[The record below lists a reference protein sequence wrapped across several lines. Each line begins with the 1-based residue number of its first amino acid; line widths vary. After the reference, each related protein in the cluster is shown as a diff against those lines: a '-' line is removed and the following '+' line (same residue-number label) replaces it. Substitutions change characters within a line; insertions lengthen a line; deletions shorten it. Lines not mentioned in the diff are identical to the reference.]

1 MRGGPPRP
9 RPRLFSH
16 PIFLAL
22 LLALPLFAWGISW
35 GLPSRLGWAG
45 DEIMP
50 RAVEQAARRGFAG
63 GWHTKYPPV
72 HYMVLAALH
81 APVRALAGDDVSP
94 AELNH
99 RLILASRW
107 LSVLMALGAVWAV
120 YRAARELTDRRGAA
134 LAALA
139 VALAPPFVYF
149 AKTANPEM
157 PMLFWLAL
165 SLWLYLRVLR
175 RHRLRDWLLLAAT
188 AALAVGSKDQ
198 AYGFYLLAPLALLPS
213 LARHRRAE
221 GKPGGPSTLLDRRVL
236 LAVAAGLVAFALA
249 FNLPANWQGFQR
261 HLNTLT
267 GAGAASEEAQEYPAT
282 VAGHLANLT
291 QNLRHLVF
299 CLGGPLFVLTVAG
312 AAFALARP
320 RDPSHRRLLALLLL
334 SLSYT
339 ATFLAPILFSRDRY
353 TLPLAL
359 VLTPCAG
366 ALLTR
371 LLAKSRGSTHYL
383 LAAALTIVFA
393 WSALRAVSVNRRMT
407 HDSRYQ
413 AETWLSTHP
422 GRPIAIGRPKHVP
435 RIARVDWRKVHRAE
449 NARHVGRAL
458 RNADYI
464 VINVTDLR
472 TPAERRV
479 YEELLSGNLGYHLA
493 HRFRWT
499 SKWDVLST
507 RCVLSTLDLV
517 NPHLAVFSRQE
528 KTVPGGSRGAPPGS
542 SSQAPAMFLA
552 GRSRSGAQRSA
563 AARLPAAVL
572 LARGGPRRSTPRTAL
587 SLTP

>member
-1 MRGGPPRP
+1 
-9 RPRLFSH
+9 
-16 PIFLAL
+16 
-22 LLALPLFAWGISW
+22 
-35 GLPSRLGWAG
+35 
-45 DEIMP
+45 MP

-81 APVRALAGDDVSP
+81 APVRALAGEETTP

-120 YRAARELTDRRGAA
+120 YRAAREATDRRGAA

-175 RHRLRDWLLLAAT
+175 RHRRRDWLLLAVT

-198 AYGFYLLAPLALLPS
+198 AYGFYLLAPLAILPS

-221 GKPGGPSTLLDRRVL
+221 GQPAGLSTLLDRRVL
-236 LAVAAGLVAFALA
+236 LALAAGLLAFALA

-261 HLNTLT
+261 HLHTLT
-267 GAGAASEEAQEYPAT
+267 GAGAAAEEAQEYPAT
-282 VAGHLANLT
+282 AAGHLANLT
-291 QNLRHLVF
+291 QNLRHLSF
-299 CLGGPLFVLTVAG
+299 CLGWPLFALTLAG
-312 AAFALARP
+312 AAAALARP
-320 RDPSHRRLLALLLL
+320 RDPGNRRLLALLLL
-334 SLSYT
+334 ALSYT

-353 TLPLAL
+353 TLPLVL
-359 VLTPCAG
+359 VLAPCAG
-366 ALLTR
+366 ALATR
-371 LLAKSRGSTHYL
+371 LLAKSRGFAHPV
-383 LAAALTIVFA
+383 LAATLAAVFA
-393 WSALRAVSVNRRMT
+393 WSALRAVSVDRRMT

-413 AETWLSTHP
+413 AEAWLSAHP
-422 GRPIAIGRPKHVP
+422 GPAIAIGRPKHVP
-435 RIARVDWRKVHRAE
+435 RIDRVNWRKVLRT
-449 NARHVGRAL
+449 NAQAL
-458 RNADYI
+458 HSADYV

-472 TPAERRV
+472 TPQERRL
-479 YEELLSGNLGYHLA
+479 YEQLLNGTLGYRQA
-493 HRFRWT
+493 RRFHWT

-507 RCVLSTLDLV
+507 RGVLTTLDLV
-517 NPHLAVFSRQE
+517 NPHLAVFVRVKE
-528 KTVPGGSRGAPPGS
+528 
-542 SSQAPAMFLA
+542 
-552 GRSRSGAQRSA
+552 QR
-563 AARLPAAVL
+563 
-572 LARGGPRRSTPRTAL
+572 
-587 SLTP
+587 

>member
-1 MRGGPPRP
+1 MARR
-9 RPRLFSH
+9 RRFLLYLCLVLLF
-16 PIFLAL
+16 L
-22 LLALPLFAWGISW
+22 LPLFAWGISW
-35 GLPSRLGWAG
+35 GLPSRVGWAG

-81 APVRALAGDDVSP
+81 APVRALAGEETSP
-94 AELNH
+94 AALNH

-120 YRAARELTDRRGAA
+120 YRAAREVTDRRGAA

-139 VALAPPFVYF
+139 VALMPPFVYF

-175 RHRLRDWLLLAAT
+175 RHRLGDWLLLAAT

-213 LARHRRAE
+213 LARHRRAA
-221 GKPGGPSTLLDRRVL
+221 GKPGGLSTLLDRRVL
-236 LAVAAGLVAFALA
+236 LALAAGLVAFALA

-267 GAGAASEEAQEYPAT
+267 GAGAAAEEAQEYPAT
-282 VAGHLANLT
+282 VAGHFANLT
-291 QNLRHLVF
+291 QNVRHLAF
-299 CLGGPLFVLTVAG
+299 CQGWPLFAVCAAG
-312 AAFALARP
+312 AAMALARWREP
-320 RDPSHRRLLALLLL
+320 RARRLLALLLL
-334 SLSYT
+334 GVSYI

-359 VLTPCAG
+359 LLAPCGG
-366 ALLTR
+366 ALLER
-371 LLAKSRGSTHYL
+371 LFTTARRPARAL
-383 LAAALTIVFA
+383 LAAALLAAFA

-413 AETWLSTHP
+413 AEPWLSAHP
-422 GRPIAIGRPKHVP
+422 GRAIAIGRPKHVP
-435 RIARVDWRKVHRAE
+435 RIDRVDWRKVLRAQ

-458 RNADYI
+458 RNADYV

-472 TPAERRV
+472 TPAEHRL
-479 YEELLSGNLGYHLA
+479 YEQLLSGELGYRQAALFH
-493 HRFRWT
+493 WT
-499 SKWDVLST
+499 SPWETLDTRGVLT
-507 RCVLSTLDLV
+507 TLDLI
-517 NPHLAVFSRQE
+517 NPRLAVFSRVE
-528 KTVPGGSRGAPPGS
+528 KTVPGPVGGAAPGE
-542 SSQAPAMFLA
+542 L
-552 GRSRSGAQRSA
+552 
-563 AARLPAAVL
+563 
-572 LARGGPRRSTPRTAL
+572 
-587 SLTP
+587 

>member
-1 MRGGPPRP
+1 MPPR
-9 RPRLFSH
+9 RPVFFH
-16 PIFLAL
+16 PFLYVL

-35 GLPSRLGWAG
+35 GLPSRVGWAG

-81 APVRALAGDDVSP
+81 APIRALAGEEVSP

-120 YRAARELTDRRGAA
+120 YRAACEVTDRRGAA

-149 AKTANPEM
+149 AKTTNPEM

-165 SLWLYLRVLR
+165 SLWLYLRTLR
-175 RHRLRDWLLLAAT
+175 RHRLRDWLLLAVT

-198 AYGFYLLAPLALLPS
+198 AYGFYVLAPLALLPA

-236 LAVAAGLVAFALA
+236 LAVAAGLIAFALA

-261 HLNTLT
+261 HLQTLT

-291 QNLRHLVF
+291 QNLRHLAF
-299 CLGGPLFVLTVAG
+299 CLGWPLFALSVAG
-312 AAFALARP
+312 AAAALLNP
-320 RDPSHRRLLALLLL
+320 RDPGNRRLRALLLL
-334 SLSYT
+334 GLSYY

-353 TLPLAL
+353 TLPLVL
-359 VLTPCAG
+359 VLAPCAG
-366 ALLTR
+366 ALVTR
-371 LLAKSRGSTHYL
+371 HLAKPGLARPL
-383 LAAALTIVFA
+383 LAATLTAALA
-393 WSALRAVSVNRRMT
+393 WSALRAVSINRRMT

-413 AETWLSTHP
+413 AEAWLAAHP
-422 GRPIAIGRPKHVP
+422 GQAVAVGRPKHVP
-435 RIARVDWRKVHRAE
+435 RIPRIDWRKALRT
-449 NARHVGRAL
+449 NARAL
-458 RNADYI
+458 NSADYV

-507 RCVLSTLDLV
+507 RGVLTTLDLV

-528 KTVPGGSRGAPPGS
+528 KTVPGRSRGAPPGS

-552 GRSRSGAQRSA
+552 GRRRSGAQRSA

-572 LARGGPRRSTPRTAL
+572 LARGGPRRSAPRTAL
-587 SLTP
+587 R